1 MNKEV
6 NADDVAAYCDAFL
19 APCRIPG
26 GGRQVHIS
34 DKTARQISLIIH
46 LSGVETAT
54 IGGFVE
60 NVISRHLSTHEDVVK
75 AMLTNPPVLKIPK
88 Q

>member
-6 NADDVAAYCDAFL
+6 NADDVTAYCDAFL

-26 GGRQVHIS
+26 GGRQVRIS

-60 NVISRHLSTHEDVVK
+60 NLSTHEDVVK